1 MTSIKRASVSS
12 AKRVSFLN
20 DDGSES
26 HQLQR
31 HYRRRFAS
39 VTEDDIPSYLLDGS
53 RLLDDQPPDDEQL
66 DDTDADVDSLC
77 WSCARL
83 VRIKSRAVPKS
94 LIELGRGK
102 SCMTSLGVSDDD
114 ASMPNPHSLVAN
126 YARMLV
132 DDRPRFVE
140 TLFRAVKLNK
150 LDVTKILCKIVEV
163 SAYTAN
169 QTHFTTFR
177 RQYVYIT
184 CFIMAALCNR
194 GAIIFLPCS
203 FYLLLLSSFFSSPNL
218 SGHRLDV
225 YHTSTRGMALVRI

>member
-1 MTSIKRASVSS
+1 VTSETSIKRASVSS

-20 DDGSES
+20 DDGSAES
-26 HQLQR
+26 TPSHVQLQR

-39 VTEDDIPSYLLDGS
+39 VTEDDIPSYLLDGH
-53 RLLDDQPPDDEQL
+53 RLLDDQRPDDEQL
-66 DDTDADVDSLC
+66 DTDTDADVDSLC

-163 SAYTAN
+163 SA
-169 QTHFTTFR
+169 
-177 RQYVYIT
+177 
-184 CFIMAALCNR
+184 
-194 GAIIFLPCS
+194 
-203 FYLLLLSSFFSSPNL
+203 
-218 SGHRLDV
+218 
-225 YHTSTRGMALVRI
+225 